1 MALSAYIAFALEAA
15 LSRHGLSTLCRDCLR
30 AVASG
35 QVILPQNVVKSIL
48 RATQEVT
55 NGTTVTL
62 LCLFVRKLGSGE
74 FIGLAKVC
82 VGLEVEGLQTCA
94 FCSNTVEVAAA
105 QASKQAK
112 GLCDCQRLHQEVVS
126 ARPGSTLERQ
136 RKNEFQA
143 SLGYMRSS

>member
-1 MALSAYIAFALEAA
+1 MALSAYTAFALEAA

-35 QVILPQNVVKSIL
+35 QRILPQNVVKSIL

-55 NGTTVTL
+55 TGTTVTL
-62 LCLFVRKLGSGE
+62 LCLFLRKLGSGE
-74 FIGLAKVC
+74 LIGLAKVC

-94 FCSNTVEVAAA
+94 FCSNTVQVAAA

-143 SLGYMRSS
+143 SLGYMWSS